1 MPHSAE
7 SKFHRYKSHQTAAQR
22 RSGPP
27 ANSALRRSI
36 ETSGDVISLSKAE
49 SYKMSSFLSRI
60 SEVRRRLAKVR
71 LGGAEPDWRCAR
83 YPDEGL
89 SGSSRSPNRT
99 GKSSIGLLTTRR
111 SAPDFGFAVDTAA
124 ATEERRQLLD
134 GRGRRA
140 LLNQQV
146 QLVQIDRFDQMM
158 FESCFVTLAD
168 VVFHPKT
175 G

>member
-36 ETSGDVISLSKAE
+36 ETSDDVISLDKAE
-49 SYKMSSFLSRI
+49 SYKMSSFLSGI
-60 SEVRRRLAKVR
+60 SEVTEE
-71 LGGAEPDWRCAR
+71 GGE
-83 YPDEGL
+83 
-89 SGSSRSPNRT
+89 SSSRPGPSSPRRVFDRT
-99 GKSSIGLLTTRR
+99 GVSDWQHSSPEESSFARDAQTSNARARTRR
-111 SAPDFGFAVDTAA
+111 AGSALP
-124 ATEERRQLLD
+124 R

-146 QLVQIDRFDQMM
+146 QFVQIDRFDQMM
-158 FESCFVTLAD
+158 FESSFVTLAD
-168 VVFHPKT
+168 VFFHPKT